1 MPIQDEQ
8 EVEPSLVSNSAE
20 SSLDPS
26 LMAHALAGMEV
37 PPQGSVEAELVYQ
50 QALQR
55 KRELKGSYKARLSL
69 DKLIVEHERKKLHLM
84 KLTSKRADT
93 L

>member
-37 PPQGSVEAELVYQ
+37 PPQGSVEA
-50 QALQR
+50 
-55 KRELKGSYKARLSL
+55 
-69 DKLIVEHERKKLHLM
+69 
-84 KLTSKRADT
+84 
-93 L
+93 

>member
-1 MPIQDEQ
+1 
-8 EVEPSLVSNSAE
+8 
-20 SSLDPS
+20 
-26 LMAHALAGMEV
+26 
-37 PPQGSVEAELVYQ
+37 LVYQ

-93 L
+93 LKELEKIGSDYGKIL